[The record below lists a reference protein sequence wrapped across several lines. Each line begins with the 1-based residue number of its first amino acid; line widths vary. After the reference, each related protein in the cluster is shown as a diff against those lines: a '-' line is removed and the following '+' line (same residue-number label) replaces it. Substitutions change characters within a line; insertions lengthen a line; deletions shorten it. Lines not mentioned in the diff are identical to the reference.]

1 MNRNE
6 FISIFSLH
14 LFDGGEGS
22 PAAAAAGNT
31 DVGAQDPA
39 GAGDAFDASTGLDG
53 DDPSTGTDAASA
65 EDPKERAKRYK
76 QFREEFRPE
85 LNEERNRTMKKEL
98 SRRLRGKEKIEN
110 ELRQANETLDY
121 ARKLFGAKD
130 LAELDQKLRSDSMV
144 KSRRAAELGLS
155 DEAYDRYVELEL
167 KAEAA
172 DNERKAREMSAATAE
187 LDAAEEA
194 LREEFPDLDI
204 DELRK
209 NDDFVSMLKSGVPMR
224 HAYMV
229 LNQDKVIEQETSKR
243 VAAALEAQRQRRSR
257 PQENAGGGKSG
268 RSTRDITKLTT
279 KECEDMERRAMRGE
293 RIIL

>member
-31 DVGAQDPA
+31 DAGAQDPA

-53 DDPSTGTDAASA
+53 DDPAAGTDAASA

-76 QFREEFRPE
+76 QFREEFRSE
-85 LNEERNRTMKKEL
+85 LNEEQNRAMKKEL

-110 ELRQANETLDY
+110 ELRQANKTLEY
-121 ARKLFGAKD
+121 ARELYGAKD
-130 LAELDQKLRSDSMV
+130 LAELDEKLRSDRMV
-144 KSRRAAELGLS
+144 KSRRATELGVS
-155 DEAYDRYVELEL
+155 DDMYDNYVELKL
-167 KAEAA
+167 RAEAA
-172 DNERKAREMSAATAE
+172 DNERKARERNEAAAE
-187 LDAAEEA
+187 LDREEIA
-194 LREEFPDLDI
+194 LCEEFPDLDI
-204 DELRK
+204 DELRQ
-209 NDDFVSMLKSGVPMR
+209 NEDFVSMLRAGVPMR

-229 LNQDKVIEQETSKR
+229 LNQDEIIERESSKR
-243 VAAALEAQRQRRSR
+243 TAAALEAQRQRRSR

>member
-6 FISIFSLH
+6 FITIFSLH
-14 LFDGGEGS
+14 LFDGGEGGTAA
-22 PAAAAAGNT
+22 PAAAGM
-31 DVGAQDPA
+31 DVGTQDPA
-39 GAGDAFDASTGLDG
+39 GAGDTFDASTGFDG
-53 DDPSTGTDAASA
+53 DDPAAGTDAASA

-85 LNEERNRTMKKEL
+85 LNEERNRVMKKEL
-98 SRRLRGKEKIEN
+98 GRRLRGKEKIEN
-110 ELRQANETLDY
+110 ELRQVNETLDY

-172 DNERKAREMSAATAE
+172 DNERKAREMSEATAE

-204 DELRK
+204 DELHK

-268 RSTRDITKLTT
+268 RSVRDISKLTT
-279 KECEDMERRAMRGE
+279 KECEEMERRAMRGE
-293 RIIL
+293 RVVL